1 MPTDTFESLAASDTI
16 GGIFVVQF
24 NTSAWLWCRD
34 WDLSHI
40 YGVEPATGSQSATS
54 GRIGMVDDGG
64 SFNLYMLRAFL
75 NFDTSALP
83 DNATIT
89 GVTLRLYVSAKQDTG
104 SASPT
109 IGVTGYTGTNTPAQW
124 DANSAS
130 QTLWTSVTATE
141 LATRVALSA
150 ITAGQYVDIPLNSS
164 GLAAISKTGRTKLA
178 VRGNRDLDM
187 PSYSG
192 SPGSWPKENI
202 TINTGDNSSN
212 KPQLQ
217 VTYTTPATP
226 VYISGSSSAA
236 ATGSLSLTANQLL
249 SGSSNAAASASLS
262 LTTGGP
268 ATITPSAS
276 NSTATGSF
284 SIASGRP
291 LGSLAANATASGT
304 LNLGTTSAVG
314 SRAAPGW
321 LGMFV
326 LDSSGSSVPLIA
338 GGASATATGT
348 LSLLTPSPQT
358 ISGSSQARAIA
369 SMLLTVLRGGAALII
384 RDTYVTS
391 AQFGAK
397 TVSSDTFGDR
407 TVYVH
412 PESTIS

>member
-141 LATRVALSA
+141 LATRVALSR
-150 ITAGQYVDIPLNSS
+150 P
-164 GLAAISKTGRTKLA
+164 
-178 VRGNRDLDM
+178 VRRH
-187 PSYSG
+187 
-192 SPGSWPKENI
+192 SPELVGAR
-202 TINTGDNSSN
+202 GD
-212 KPQLQ
+212 QQ
-217 VTYTTPATP
+217 D
-226 VYISGSSSAA
+226 
-236 ATGSLSLTANQLL
+236 
-249 SGSSNAAASASLS
+249 
-262 LTTGGP
+262 
-268 ATITPSAS
+268 
-276 NSTATGSF
+276 
-284 SIASGRP
+284 RP
-291 LGSLAANATASGT
+291 
-304 LNLGTTSAVG
+304 
-314 SRAAPGW
+314 
-321 LGMFV
+321 
-326 LDSSGSSVPLIA
+326 DEA
-338 GGASATATGT
+338 GGARQPRPRHA
-348 LSLLTPSPQT
+348 LLLGLAGVVAEGKHHHQH
-358 ISGSSQARAIA
+358 R
-369 SMLLTVLRGGAALII
+369 
-384 RDTYVTS
+384 
-391 AQFGAK
+391 
-397 TVSSDTFGDR
+397 
-407 TVYVH
+407 
-412 PESTIS
+412 